1 MSASGDTPHLRVPV
15 GADARRWRT
24 FAGERTLVV
33 AARTVTSTVRVLETL
48 PAVLRGDDRV
58 RVVFAYDP
66 TSAFN
71 DGVLELLR
79 TAGCRVMPWS
89 QLATAAPDLIVS
101 ASENI
106 DVPEDTCPVLVLPH
120 GIGFQKYVPDSRRQ
134 ATRLSGVVPDALL
147 ESGRAW
153 LALSHPE
160 QREQLLAGHPKA
172 DGRTLLVGDP
182 CFDELSRSLPYA
194 DGYRR
199 ALGVAPGQRLVVVSS
214 TWGTGSLIGEHPHL
228 PSRLLAGLPADEYR
242 VAAVLHPNVWSAH
255 GAWQIRTIQ
264 AAALDAGLLLMPTLH
279 DWRAALVAADAV
291 IGDHGSVTLYAAA
304 LGKPVRL
311 AAFGSEAVPG
321 TAAERLARSAPAFD
335 CDGDLERQ
343 VGEAVADPRTGDYA
357 AIGRGA
363 FAEPGHAVARLRTA
377 LYGLLRLAEPGTP
390 PPAVRLPDVQGP
402 PARVTSWQV
411 RTELPE
417 EAAEQPGGPVTVRRY
432 PAAVRSPGDPE
443 SARVHW
449 HQAGDEDEPDQLL
462 LANASA
468 VGRRTPASSA
478 EDAAAWVVGTLRRLP
493 GCLLATTPTPDGG
506 CLTGLRDGRAVH
518 ATAPGGPPLDALLTG
533 AVVYARLR
541 AGLPVDRARAAFEA
555 GPVSGTVTLRAAAR
569 P

>member
-33 AARTVTSTVRVLETL
+33 AARTVTSTARVLETL
-48 PAVLRGDDRV
+48 PALLRGDDRV

-89 QLATAAPDLIVS
+89 QLAGAGPDLILS

-106 DVPEDTCPVLVLPH
+106 DVPEDACPVLVLPH
-120 GIGFQKYVPDSRRQ
+120 GIGFQKYVPDARRQ

-160 QREQLLAGHPKA
+160 QREQLLASHPKA

-199 ALGVAPGQRLVVVSS
+199 ALGVAPGQRLVVLSS
-214 TWGTGSLIGEHPHL
+214 TWGTGSLIGRRPRL
-228 PSRLLAGLPADEYR
+228 PARVLAALPADEYR

-304 LGKPVRL
+304 LGKPVRM
-311 AAFGSEAVPG
+311 AAFGAESVPG
-321 TAAERLARSAPAFD
+321 TAVTRLARSLPPFD
-335 CDGDLERQ
+335 PDGDLDRQ
-343 VGEAVADPRTGDYA
+343 IADTVADPRTEEYA

-377 LYGLLRLAEPGTP
+377 LYGLLRLTEPGTP
-390 PPAVRLPDVQGP
+390 PPAVRLPHAPDP
-402 PARVTSWQV
+402 STEVTSWQV
-411 RTELPE
+411 RTEVTE
-417 EAAEQPGGPVTVRRY
+417 RAGGAVAVRRY
-432 PAAVRSPGDPE
+432 PAAVRSPGDAE
-443 SARVHW
+443 SGHAYW

-468 VGRRTPASSA
+468 VSRRTPAASA
-478 EDAAAWVVGTLRRLP
+478 EDASAWVAGTLRRLP
-493 GCLLATTPTPDGG
+493 GCLLATTPTADGG

-541 AGLPVDRARAAFEA
+541 AGLPVDRARTAFEA